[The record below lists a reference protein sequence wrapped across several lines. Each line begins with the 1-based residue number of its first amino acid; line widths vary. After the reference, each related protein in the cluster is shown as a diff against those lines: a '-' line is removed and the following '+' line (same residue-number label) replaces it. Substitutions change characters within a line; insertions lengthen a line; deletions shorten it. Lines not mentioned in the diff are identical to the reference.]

1 MADAWQV
8 LRAALR
14 DLWSDLFTTAVVN
27 LLWAILTL
35 LVVTAPPAMLALFYV
50 GNRIA
55 RGDPTDPGDFVRA
68 FLRFFGAGWRWGAVQ
83 AVMLVLLVGDVI
95 LTGQL
100 SSSSGARLA
109 QGLYLAALVVWLLLQ
124 LYTLPFLFE
133 QETPSVRLALRNGA
147 LMLGSHPG
155 FSVAL
160 GLLVLF
166 ALVAGTLLF
175 FVTLAAGG
183 VFVAL
188 VGNHA
193 VLNRL
198 AAQRSTG
205 EQGRG

>member
-8 LRAALR
+8 FRAALR

-35 LVVTAPPAMLALFYV
+35 LVVTAPPAMLALFSV
-50 GNRIA
+50 GSRIA
-55 RGDPTDPGDFVRA
+55 HGDPTDAGDFFRA
-68 FLRFFGAGWRWGAVQ
+68 FIRSWRTGWRWGAVQ
-83 AVMLVLLVGDVI
+83 VVMLFLLVGDVV

-147 LMLGSHPG
+147 LMLGSNPA
-155 FSVAL
+155 FSIAL
-160 GLLVLF
+160 GLLLLF

-175 FVTLAAGG
+175 FVTFAAGG

-188 VGNHA
+188 VANHA

-198 AAQRSTG
+198 AAQRPTG
-205 EQGRG
+205 KQGKV

>member
-1 MADAWQV
+1 LGQAWLV
-8 LRAALR
+8 IRAALR
-14 DLWSDLFTTAVVN
+14 DLWSDLFTTAAVN

-35 LVVTAPPAMLALFYV
+35 LVVTAPPATVALFSV

-55 RGDPTDPGDFVRA
+55 HGDPTDTGDFLRA
-68 FLRFFGAGWRWGAVQ
+68 FVRSWRTGWRWGAVQ
-83 AVMLVLLVGDVI
+83 AVMLFLLAGDVI

-100 SSSSGARLA
+100 SSSPGARLA

-133 QETPSVRLALRNGA
+133 QETPSVRLAFRNGA
-147 LMLGSHPG
+147 LMLGSNPT

-160 GLLVLF
+160 GLLVLL
-166 ALVAGTLLF
+166 ALAVGTVLF

-183 VFVAL
+183 MFVAL
-188 VGNHA
+188 VANHA

-198 AAQRSTG
+198 AAQRSV
-205 EQGRG
+205 GR